1 MQQVQTRGFMISG
14 KKIRERFLFKNIP
27 EEEKERRRR
36 MTANSVLMVLVAAV
50 AALLV
55 SVIYFYFVLSPAERA
70 NDVRMHLLITTSI
83 AAIGLFVIM
92 LGINQIKAIP
102 YWVSSTIFIFML
114 IILGLF
120 SDTPQEIMG
129 GQSTLFF
136 MIPMLLAGVLIHSY
150 ATFFFATAISVIFL
164 AYSLMTDF
172 RFFNPLTVITFY
184 LFAGI
189 FAMIFRS
196 LEKSTYQV
204 RREAAQSQTILSQLR
219 GGFMLLDKAYC
230 VLRANEAAL
239 GVFPSIV
246 EGRSIFEVIQDP
258 NVDIQPE
265 DLETL
270 TNSLKSDE
278 VEAQI
283 KIDGRYFF
291 VRSKTI
297 PTSENHIV
305 FLRENTAE
313 VELNRLKDTTLAMV
327 SHELRTPLT
336 AIRGH
341 AELAMSAPHT
351 AVSNAARIL
360 LNTQRLMSMVENI
373 LSQTRLR
380 TGKIENNPTATNI
393 NELFSLVKSM
403 LSAEAKEKHLEF
415 TWIISEDMLPVV
427 MIDKTLLQ
435 QILINLANNAIKF
448 TRKDGYVR
456 VTAFRSDDAEWSISV
471 KDNGVG
477 IPASKRS
484 EIFNEFFQAHE
495 NTSVYDRPHQGTGLG
510 LSIVKGLVD
519 RMDGKLKLE
528 STEGAGTEFFVAFPL
543 ILPGDQTI
551 PLVALTQTNSQKQKV
566 SK

>member
-1 MQQVQTRGFMISG
+1 MIG
-14 KKIRERFLFKNIP
+14 KEKIKERFSFKNITK
-27 EEEKERRRR
+27 EEIERRRKL
-36 MTANSVLMVLVAAV
+36 TAHSLKMILGATVVTLLVA
-50 AALLV
+50 L
-55 SVIYFYFVLSPAERA
+55 FYVTFVFPPEQNVHSTST
-70 NDVRMHLLITTSI
+70 HLLINVCI
-83 AAIGLFVIM
+83 AAIGIFTIM
-92 LGINQIKAIP
+92 LGVNQLKSIP
-102 YWVSSTIFIFML
+102 YWVSSTIFVFLL

-120 SDTPQEIMG
+120 SDAPEQILN

-136 MIPMLLAGVLIHSY
+136 MVPIMLAGVLIHSY
-150 ATFFFATAISVIFL
+150 ATLFFATVISVLFIAYASMTSMAFL
-164 AYSLMTDF
+164 
-172 RFFNPLTVITFY
+172 NPLNIIFFY
-184 LFAGI
+184 LSAGI
-189 FAMIFRS
+189 LAMIFRG
-196 LEKSTYQV
+196 LEKSAYQL
-204 RREAAQSQTILSQLR
+204 RREAAQSQTILSSLR
-219 GGFMLLDKAYC
+219 GGFILLDKDYC
-230 VLRANEAAL
+230 VLRSNEATAS
-239 GVFPSIV
+239 VFPSIV
-246 EGRSIFEVIQDP
+246 EGLSIFDVIRDP
-258 NVDIQPE
+258 NIDIRPE

-278 VEAQI
+278 TEAQI
-283 KIDGRYFF
+283 KIAGRYFF

-297 PTSENHIV
+297 PASGNHIV

-360 LNTQRLMSMVENI
+360 LNTQRLLAMVENI

-380 TGKIENNPTATNI
+380 TGKFENKPTATNI
-393 NELFSLVKSM
+393 NELFLLVKSI
-403 LSAEAKEKHLEF
+403 LSAEAKEKRLEF
-415 TWIISEDMLPVV
+415 TWTISEGMPPAV

-448 TRKDGYVR
+448 TPKEGSVR

-519 RMDGKLKLE
+519 RMGGKLRLE
-528 STEGAGTEFFVAFPL
+528 STEGEGTEFFVAFPL
-543 ILPGDQTI
+543 VLPGDMTI
-551 PLVALTQTNSQKQKV
+551 PLVTPKQATTKKQRV
-566 SK
+566 PK

>member
-1 MQQVQTRGFMISG
+1 
-14 KKIRERFLFKNIP
+14 
-27 EEEKERRRR
+27 
-36 MTANSVLMVLVAAV
+36 
-50 AALLV
+50 
-55 SVIYFYFVLSPAERA
+55 
-70 NDVRMHLLITTSI
+70 
-83 AAIGLFVIM
+83 
-92 LGINQIKAIP
+92 
-102 YWVSSTIFIFML
+102 ML
-114 IILGLF
+114 IVLGLF
-120 SDTPQEIMG
+120 SDSPEQIMG

-136 MIPMLLAGVLIHSY
+136 VIPILLAGVLIHSY
-150 ATFFFATAISVIFL
+150 ATLFFATAIAVIFL
-164 AYSLMTDF
+164 GYSLVTDF
-172 RFFNPLTVITFY
+172 RFFNPLTVIAFY

-189 FAMIFRS
+189 LAMIFRS
-196 LEKSTYQV
+196 LEKSSSQV
-204 RREAAQSQTILSQLR
+204 RREADQSQTILSQLR
-219 GGFMLLDKAYC
+219 GGFMLLDKDHC
-230 VLRANEAAL
+230 VLRSNEATAT
-239 GVFPSIV
+239 VFPSIV
-246 EGRSIFEVIQDP
+246 EGLSIFDVIRDP

-270 TNSLKSDE
+270 TNSIKGDE

-283 KIDGRYFF
+283 KIAGRYFF

-297 PTSENHIV
+297 PTSGNHIV

-341 AELAMSAPHT
+341 AELAMTAPHT

-360 LNTQRLMSMVENI
+360 LNTQRLLGMVENI

-380 TGKIENNPTATNI
+380 TGKIENNPAATNI
-393 NELFSLVKSM
+393 NDLFSLVKSM
-403 LSAEAKEKHLEF
+403 LTAEAKEKRLEF
-415 TWIISEDMLPVV
+415 AWSVNEDMLPVV

-448 TRKDGYVR
+448 TSNEGYVR

-510 LSIVKGLVD
+510 LSIVKGLVN
-519 RMDGKLKLE
+519 RMGGKLKLE
-528 STEGAGTEFFVAFPL
+528 SVEGVGTEFFVAFPL
-543 ILPGDQTI
+543 VLPGDKTI
-551 PLVALTQTNSQKQKV
+551 PLLAQKQANTKKQKV

>member
-1 MQQVQTRGFMISG
+1 MISG
-14 KKIRERFLFKNIP
+14 KKIRERFSFMNIP
-27 EEEKERRRR
+27 GEEKEHRRR
-36 MTANSVLMVLVAAV
+36 MTAISVLMILGAAV
-50 AALLV
+50 ATLLV
-55 SVIYFYFVLSPAERA
+55 SIIYFYFVLSPAERA
-70 NDVRMHLLITTSI
+70 IDVRMHLLITTSI

-120 SDTPQEIMG
+120 SDLPQQIMG

-136 MIPMLLAGVLIHSY
+136 VIPILLAGVLIHSY
-150 ATFFFATAISVIFL
+150 ATLFFATAISVIFL

-196 LEKSTYQV
+196 LEKSTSQV
-204 RREAAQSQTILSQLR
+204 RQEAGQSQTILSQLR
-219 GGFMLLDKAYC
+219 GGFMLLDKDYC
-230 VLRANEAAL
+230 VLRSNEATAS
-239 GVFPSIV
+239 VFPSIV
-246 EGRSIFEVIQDP
+246 EGFSIFDVIRDP
-258 NVDIQPE
+258 NVDIDSE

-278 VEAQI
+278 IEAQI
-283 KIDGRYFF
+283 KIAGRYFF

-351 AVSNAARIL
+351 AVSNAVRIL
-360 LNTQRLMSMVENI
+360 LNTQRLLSMVENI

-380 TGKIENNPTATNI
+380 TGKIENKPTVTNI

-403 LSAEAKEKHLEF
+403 LSAEAKEKRLEF
-415 TWIISEDMLPVV
+415 TWTISEGMLPVV
-427 MIDKTLLQ
+427 MIDKTHLQ

-448 TRKDGYVR
+448 TPKEGYVR

-477 IPASKRS
+477 IPASKRA

-519 RMDGKLKLE
+519 RMGGKLRLE
-528 STEGAGTEFFVAFPL
+528 STEGEGTEFFVEFPL
-543 ILPGDQTI
+543 VLPGDSTI
-551 PLVALTQTNSQKQKV
+551 PLATPKQANIKKQRV
-566 SK
+566 PK

>member
-1 MQQVQTRGFMISG
+1 MISG
-14 KKIRERFLFKNIP
+14 KKIRERILFKNIP

-36 MTANSVLMVLVAAV
+36 MTANAVLMVLVAAV
-50 AALLV
+50 AALLF
-55 SVIYFYFVLSPAERA
+55 SVIYFYFVLSPAERTA
-70 NDVRMHLLITTSI
+70 DARMHLLITTSI
-83 AAIGLFVIM
+83 AAIGLLVIM

-129 GQSTLFF
+129 EQSTLFF
-136 MIPMLLAGVLIHSY
+136 LIPILLAGVLIHSY
-150 ATFFFATAISVIFL
+150 ATLFFATAVSVIFL

-189 FAMIFRS
+189 FAMIFRN

-230 VLRANEAAL
+230 VIRANEAAL

-258 NVDIQPE
+258 NVNIQPE

-448 TRKDGYVR
+448 TPKDGYVR

-551 PLVALTQTNSQKQKV
+551 PLVALTQTNPQKEKV

>member
-1 MQQVQTRGFMISG
+1 M
-14 KKIRERFLFKNIP
+14 NIP
-27 EEEKERRRR
+27 GEEKERRRR
-36 MTANSVLMVLVAAV
+36 MTAISVLMILGAAV

-70 NDVRMHLLITTSI
+70 IDVRMHLLITTSI

-102 YWVSSTIFIFML
+102 YWVSSTIFIFMV

-120 SDTPQEIMG
+120 SDSPQQIMG

-136 MIPMLLAGVLIHSY
+136 VIPILLAGVLIHSY
-150 ATFFFATAISVIFL
+150 ATLFFATAISVIFL

-196 LEKSTYQV
+196 LEKSTSQA
-204 RREAAQSQTILSQLR
+204 RQEAAQSQTILSELR
-219 GGFMLLDKAYC
+219 GGFMLLDKDYC
-230 VLRANEAAL
+230 VLRSNETTAS
-239 GVFPSIV
+239 VFPNIG
-246 EGRSIFEVIQDP
+246 EGLNIFDVIRDP
-258 NVDIQPE
+258 DVDIDPE
-265 DLETL
+265 NLETL
-270 TNSLKSDE
+270 TNTLKSDAI
-278 VEAQI
+278 EAQI
-283 KIDGRYFF
+283 KIAGRYFF
-291 VRSKTI
+291 VGSKAI

-341 AELAMSAPHT
+341 AELAVSAPHT
-351 AVSNAARIL
+351 AVSNAVRIL
-360 LNTQRLMSMVENI
+360 LNTQRLLSMVENI

-380 TGKIENNPTATNI
+380 TGKIENKPTVTNI

-403 LSAEAKEKHLEF
+403 LSAEAKEKRLEF
-415 TWIISEDMLPVV
+415 TWTISEGMLPVV
-427 MIDKTLLQ
+427 MIDKTHLQ

-448 TRKDGYVR
+448 TPKEGYVR
-456 VTAFRSDDAEWSISV
+456 VTAFRSDDGEWSISV

-477 IPASKRS
+477 IPASKRA

-519 RMDGKLKLE
+519 RMGGKLKFE
-528 STEGAGTEFFVAFPL
+528 STEGEGTEFFVAFPL
-543 ILPGDQTI
+543 VLPEDMTI
-551 PLVALTQTNSQKQKV
+551 PLVTPKQANTKKQRV
-566 SK
+566 PK

>member
-1 MQQVQTRGFMISG
+1 MISG

-36 MTANSVLMVLVAAV
+36 MTANSVLMILGAAV
-50 AALLV
+50 MALLV

-70 NDVRMHLLITTSI
+70 VDVRMHLLITTSI

-102 YWVSSTIFIFML
+102 YWVSSTIFVLML

-129 GQSTLFF
+129 EQSTLFF
-136 MIPMLLAGVLIHSY
+136 LIPILLAGVLIHSY
-150 ATFFFATAISVIFL
+150 ATLFFATAISVIFL
-164 AYSLMTDF
+164 AYSLITNF
-172 RFFNPLTVITFY
+172 RFFNPLTVIAFY

-189 FAMIFRS
+189 FGMIIRS

-219 GGFMLLDKAYC
+219 GGFMLLDKDYC
-230 VLRANEAAL
+230 VLRSNRAAVS
-239 GVFPSIV
+239 VFPNIV
-246 EGRSIFEVIQDP
+246 EGRSIFDVIRDP

-270 TNSLKSDE
+270 TNSIKSDE

-283 KIDGRYFF
+283 KITGRYFF

-403 LSAEAKEKHLEF
+403 LSAEAKEKRLEL
-415 TWIISEDMLPVV
+415 TWTISEDMLPVV

-448 TRKDGYVR
+448 TPNEGYVR
-456 VTAFRSDDAEWSISV
+456 VTAFRLDDAEWSISV

-477 IPASKRS
+477 IPISKRS
-484 EIFNEFFQAHE
+484 EIFKEFFQAHE

-519 RMDGKLKLE
+519 RMGGKLKLE
-528 STEGAGTEFFVAFPL
+528 SAEGQGTEFFVAFPL
-543 ILPGDQTI
+543 FLPGDMTI
-551 PLVALTQTNSQKQKV
+551 PLVTPKQATTKKQKV

>member
-1 MQQVQTRGFMISG
+1 MVSG
-14 KKIRERFLFKNIP
+14 KKTRKRFSFKNIP

-36 MTANSVLMVLVAAV
+36 MTTNTVLMLLGAVVAV
-50 AALLV
+50 LLV
-55 SVIYFYFVLSPAERA
+55 SVIYLYFVLSPAERA
-70 NDVRMHLLITTSI
+70 VDIRIHLLINTSV
-83 AAIGLFVIM
+83 AAIGLFAVM

-120 SDTPQEIMG
+120 SDSPQQIMG
-129 GQSTLFF
+129 GQSTLYFV
-136 MIPMLLAGVLIHSY
+136 IPILLAGVLIHSY
-150 ATFFFATAISVIFL
+150 ASLFFATAISAIFL
-164 AYSLMTDF
+164 AYSFMTDF
-172 RFFNPLTVITFY
+172 RFFNPLVIIAFY

-189 FAMIFRS
+189 FTMIIRS
-196 LEKSTYQV
+196 LEKSTSQV

-219 GGFMLLDKAYC
+219 GGFMLLDKDYC
-230 VLRANEAAL
+230 VLRSNEATTS
-239 GVFPSIV
+239 VFPSIV
-246 EGRSIFEVIQDP
+246 EGLSIFDVIRDP
-258 NVDIQPE
+258 DVDIQPE

-270 TNSLKSDE
+270 SNTLKSDE
-278 VEAQI
+278 VEAEI
-283 KIDGRYFF
+283 KIAGRYFF
-291 VRSKTI
+291 VRSKTM
-297 PTSENHIV
+297 PASENHIV

-341 AELAMSAPHT
+341 AELAISSPHT

-360 LNTQRLMSMVENI
+360 LNTQRLLSMVENI

-380 TGKIENNPTATNI
+380 TGKIENKPTATNI

-415 TWIISEDMLPVV
+415 TWTISEDMLPVV
-427 MIDKTLLQ
+427 MLDKTLLQ
-435 QILINLANNAIKF
+435 QIIINLANNAIKF
-448 TRKDGYVR
+448 TPKDGYVR
-456 VTAFRSDDAEWSISV
+456 VTAFRSADAEWSISV
-471 KDNGVG
+471 KDKGVG

-519 RMDGKLKLE
+519 RMGGKLKFE
-528 STEGAGTEFFVAFPL
+528 STEGEGTEFFVAFPL
-543 ILPGDQTI
+543 VLPGDKTI
-551 PLVALTQTNSQKQKV
+551 PLIAPKQANPKKQKV
-566 SK
+566 TK

>member
-1 MQQVQTRGFMISG
+1 MISG
-14 KKIRERFLFKNIP
+14 KTIRERFLFKNIS

-36 MTANSVLMVLVAAV
+36 MTANSVLMILGAAV
-50 AALLV
+50 MALLV

-70 NDVRMHLLITTSI
+70 VDIRMRLLINTSV
-83 AAIGLFVIM
+83 AAIGLFSIM

-120 SDTPQEIMG
+120 SDSPQQIMG

-136 MIPMLLAGVLIHSY
+136 VIPILLAGVLIHSY
-150 ATFFFATAISVIFL
+150 ATLFFATAISVIFL

-172 RFFNPLTVITFY
+172 RFFNPLIVITFY

-189 FAMIFRS
+189 LAMIFRS
-196 LEKSTYQV
+196 LEKSTSQV
-204 RREAAQSQTILSQLR
+204 RQEAAQSQAILSQLR
-219 GGFMLLDKAYC
+219 GGFMLLDKNYC
-230 VLRANEAAL
+230 VLRSNEATAS
-239 GVFPSIV
+239 VFPGIV
-246 EGRSIFEVIQDP
+246 EGRSIFDVIRDP

-270 TNSLKSDE
+270 TNSLKSGE

-283 KIDGRYFF
+283 KIAGRYFF

-305 FLRENTAE
+305 FLRENSAE

-341 AELAMSAPHT
+341 AELAMTAPHT

-360 LNTQRLMSMVENI
+360 LNSQRLMGMVENI

-403 LSAEAKEKHLEF
+403 LSAEAKEKRLEF
-415 TWIISEDMLPVV
+415 TWTISEDMLPVV

-435 QILINLANNAIKF
+435 QILINLVNNAIKF
-448 TRKDGYVR
+448 TPNEGYVR

-519 RMDGKLKLE
+519 RMGGKLKLE
-528 STEGAGTEFFVAFPL
+528 STQGKGTEFFVAFPL
-543 ILPGDQTI
+543 VLPGDKTI
-551 PLVALTQTNSQKQKV
+551 PLLAPKQASTKTQKV

>member
-1 MQQVQTRGFMISG
+1 MISG
-14 KKIRERFLFKNIP
+14 KKIRKRFSFKYIP
-27 EEEKERRRR
+27 EEEKERRRK
-36 MTANSVLMVLVAAV
+36 MTANSVLIMLGAAV
-50 AALLV
+50 TALLI
-55 SVIYFYFVLSPAERA
+55 SVIYFYFVFSPAERA
-70 NDVRMHLLITTSI
+70 VDIRMRLLINTSI
-83 AAIGLFVIM
+83 AAIGLFAIM

-120 SDTPQEIMG
+120 SDSPQQIMSE
-129 GQSTLFF
+129 QSTLYFL
-136 MIPMLLAGVLIHSY
+136 IPILLAGVLIHSY
-150 ATFFFATAISVIFL
+150 ATLFFATTISVIFL

-172 RFFNPLTVITFY
+172 RLFNPLTVITFY

-204 RREAAQSQTILSQLR
+204 RREATQSQTILSQLR
-219 GGFMLLDKAYC
+219 AGFMLLDKDYG
-230 VLRANEAAL
+230 VLRSNEAAVS
-239 GVFPSIV
+239 VFPSIV
-246 EGRSIFEVIQDP
+246 EGRSIFDVIRDP
-258 NVDIQPE
+258 SVDIQPE

-270 TNSLKSDE
+270 ANSLKSDE

-297 PTSENHIV
+297 PTSGNHIV
-305 FLRENTAE
+305 FLRDNTAE

-360 LNTQRLMSMVENI
+360 LNTQRLLAMVENI

-380 TGKIENNPTATNI
+380 TGKIENKPTATNI
-393 NELFSLVKSM
+393 NELFLLVKSI

-415 TWIISEDMLPVV
+415 TWTISEGMPSAV
-427 MIDKTLLQ
+427 MVDKTLLQ

-448 TRKDGYVR
+448 TPKEGYVR

-495 NTSVYDRPHQGTGLG
+495 NTSVYDRPHQGAGLG

-519 RMDGKLKLE
+519 RMGGKLKFE
-528 STEGAGTEFFVAFPL
+528 STEGEGTEFFVAFPL
-543 ILPGDQTI
+543 VLPGDQTI
-551 PLVALTQTNSQKQKV
+551 PLVTPKQANTKKQKV

>member
-1 MQQVQTRGFMISG
+1 MING
-14 KKIRERFLFKNIP
+14 KKIREGFSFKNIP

-36 MTANSVLMVLVAAV
+36 MTAISVLMILGAAV

-55 SVIYFYFVLSPAERA
+55 SIIYFYFVLSPAERA
-70 NDVRMHLLITTSI
+70 IDVRMHLLITTSI

-102 YWVSSTIFIFML
+102 YWVSSTIFIFMV

-120 SDTPQEIMG
+120 SDSPQQIMG

-136 MIPMLLAGVLIHSY
+136 VIPILLAGVLIHSY
-150 ATFFFATAISVIFL
+150 ATLFFATAISVIFL
-164 AYSLMTDF
+164 ADSLMTDF

-189 FAMIFRS
+189 FAMIFRG
-196 LEKSTYQV
+196 LEKSTSQV
-204 RREAAQSQTILSQLR
+204 RREAAQSYTILSELR
-219 GGFMLLDKAYC
+219 GGFMLLDKDYC
-230 VLRANEAAL
+230 VLRSNEAATS
-239 GVFPSIV
+239 VFPSIV
-246 EGRSIFEVIQDP
+246 EGLSIFDVIRDP
-258 NVDIQPE
+258 KVDIDSE
-265 DLETL
+265 TLETL

-278 VEAQI
+278 IEAQI
-283 KIDGRYFF
+283 KIAGRYFF

-341 AELAMSAPHT
+341 AELAVSAPHT
-351 AVSNAARIL
+351 AVSNAVRIL
-360 LNTQRLMSMVENI
+360 LNTQRLLGMVENI

-380 TGKIENNPTATNI
+380 TGKIENKPTVTNI

-403 LSAEAKEKHLEF
+403 LSAEAKEKRLEF
-415 TWIISEDMLPVV
+415 TWTISEGMLPVV
-427 MIDKTLLQ
+427 MIDKTHLQ

-448 TRKDGYVR
+448 TPKEGYVR

-477 IPASKRS
+477 IPASKRA

-519 RMDGKLKLE
+519 RMGGKLRLE
-528 STEGAGTEFFVAFPL
+528 STEGEGTEFFVAFPL
-543 ILPGDQTI
+543 VLPGDMTI
-551 PLVALTQTNSQKQKV
+551 PLVTPKQANIKKQRV

>member
-1 MQQVQTRGFMISG
+1 MING
-14 KKIRERFLFKNIP
+14 NKIREAFTFKNIP

-36 MTANSVLMVLVAAV
+36 MTAHSVLMILGAAV
-50 AALLV
+50 AVLLV

-70 NDVRMHLLITTSI
+70 VDIRMRLLINTSI
-83 AAIGLFVIM
+83 AGIGLFAIM

-102 YWVSSTIFIFML
+102 HWLSSTIFVFIL

-120 SDTPQEIMG
+120 SDSPQQIMG
-129 GQSTLFF
+129 GQSTLYFV
-136 MIPMLLAGVLIHSY
+136 IPILLAGVLIHSY
-150 ATFFFATAISVIFL
+150 ATLFFATAISVIFL

-172 RFFNPLTVITFY
+172 RFFNPLTIITFY

-189 FAMIFRS
+189 FAMIFRG
-196 LEKSTYQV
+196 LEKSTSQV
-204 RREAAQSQTILSQLR
+204 RREAAQSYTILSELR
-219 GGFMLLDKAYC
+219 GGFMLLDKDYC
-230 VLRANEAAL
+230 VLRSNEAATS
-239 GVFPSIV
+239 VFPSIV
-246 EGRSIFEVIQDP
+246 EGLSIFDVIRDP
-258 NVDIQPE
+258 KVDIDSE
-265 DLETL
+265 TLETL

-278 VEAQI
+278 IEAQI
-283 KIDGRYFF
+283 KIAGRYFF

-341 AELAMSAPHT
+341 AELAVSAPHT
-351 AVSNAARIL
+351 AVSNAVRIL
-360 LNTQRLMSMVENI
+360 LNTQRLLSMVENI

-380 TGKIENNPTATNI
+380 TGKIENKPTVTNI

-403 LSAEAKEKHLEF
+403 LSAEAKEKRLEF
-415 TWIISEDMLPVV
+415 TWTISEGMLPVV
-427 MIDKTLLQ
+427 MIDKTHLQ

-448 TRKDGYVR
+448 TPKEGYVR

-477 IPASKRS
+477 IPASKRA

-519 RMDGKLKLE
+519 RMGGKLRLE
-528 STEGAGTEFFVAFPL
+528 STEGEGTEFFVAFPL
-543 ILPGDQTI
+543 LLPGDMTI
-551 PLVALTQTNSQKQKV
+551 PLVTPKQANIKKQRV

>member
-1 MQQVQTRGFMISG
+1 M
-14 KKIRERFLFKNIP
+14 NIP
-27 EEEKERRRR
+27 GEEKERRRR
-36 MTANSVLMVLVAAV
+36 MTAISVLMILGAAV

-70 NDVRMHLLITTSI
+70 IEVRMHLLITTSI

-102 YWVSSTIFIFML
+102 YWVSSTIFIFIL

-120 SDTPQEIMG
+120 SDLPQQIMG

-136 MIPMLLAGVLIHSY
+136 VIPILLAGVLIHSY
-150 ATFFFATAISVIFL
+150 ATLFFATAISVIFL

-196 LEKSTYQV
+196 LEKSTSQA
-204 RREAAQSQTILSQLR
+204 RQEAAQSQTILSELR
-219 GGFMLLDKAYC
+219 GGFMLLDKDYC
-230 VLRANEAAL
+230 VLRSNETTAS
-239 GVFPSIV
+239 VFPNIG
-246 EGRSIFEVIQDP
+246 EGLNIFDVIRDP
-258 NVDIQPE
+258 DVDIDPE
-265 DLETL
+265 NLETL
-270 TNSLKSDE
+270 TNTLKSDAI
-278 VEAQI
+278 EAQI
-283 KIDGRYFF
+283 KIAGRYFF
-291 VRSKTI
+291 VGSKAI

-341 AELAMSAPHT
+341 AELAVSAPHT
-351 AVSNAARIL
+351 AVSNAVRIL
-360 LNTQRLMSMVENI
+360 LNTQRLLSMVENI

-380 TGKIENNPTATNI
+380 TGKIENKPTVTNI

-403 LSAEAKEKHLEF
+403 LSAEAKEKRLEF
-415 TWIISEDMLPVV
+415 TWTISEGMLPVV
-427 MIDKTLLQ
+427 MIDKTHLQ
-435 QILINLANNAIKF
+435 QLLITPANNAIKLPP
-448 TRKDGYVR
+448 KEGYVR

-477 IPASKRS
+477 IPASKRA

-519 RMDGKLKLE
+519 RMGGKLRLE
-528 STEGAGTEFFVAFPL
+528 STEGEGTEFFVAFPL
-543 ILPGDQTI
+543 VLPEDMTI
-551 PLVALTQTNSQKQKV
+551 PLVTPKQANTKKQRV
-566 SK
+566 PK

>member
-1 MQQVQTRGFMISG
+1 MISG
-14 KKIRERFLFKNIP
+14 KRITEQFSFKDIP

-36 MTANSVLMVLVAAV
+36 MTAHAVLMILGTAMAV
-50 AALLV
+50 LLV
-55 SVIYFYFVLSPAERA
+55 SVIYFYFVFSPAERA
-70 NDVRMHLLITTSI
+70 VDIRMRLLITTSI
-83 AAIGLFVIM
+83 AAIGLFIIM

-120 SDTPQEIMG
+120 SDSPQQIMG

-136 MIPMLLAGVLIHSY
+136 VIPILLAGVLIHSY
-150 ATFFFATAISVIFL
+150 ATLFFATAISVIFL

-189 FAMIFRS
+189 FSMIFRS
-196 LEKSTYQV
+196 LEKSTAQV
-204 RREAAQSQTILSQLR
+204 RREAAQSQTVLSELR
-219 GGFMLLDKAYC
+219 GGFILLDKAYC
-230 VLRANEAAL
+230 VLRSNEATVS
-239 GVFPSIV
+239 VFPSIT
-246 EGRSIFEVIQDP
+246 EGVSIFDVIRSP
-258 NVDIQPE
+258 RVDIDSE
-265 DLETL
+265 NLETL
-270 TNSLKSDE
+270 THTLKSDH

-283 KIDGRYFF
+283 KMAGRYFF
-291 VRSKTI
+291 VVSKAI

-341 AELAMSAPHT
+341 AELALSAPHT
-351 AVSNAARIL
+351 AVSNAARVL
-360 LNTQRLMSMVENI
+360 VNAQRLLGMVENI

-380 TGKIENNPTATNI
+380 TGKVENNPTATNI
-393 NELFSLVKSM
+393 KELFSLVKSI
-403 LSAEAKEKHLEF
+403 LSAEAKEKRLEF
-415 TWIISEDMLPVV
+415 TWTIDEGMPPAV

-435 QILINLANNAIKF
+435 QILINLVNNAIKF
-448 TRKDGYVR
+448 TPKEGYVQ

-471 KDNGVG
+471 KDNGMG
-477 IPASKRS
+477 IPASKKS

-510 LSIVKGLVD
+510 LSIVKGLVN
-519 RMDGKLKLE
+519 RMGGKLNLE
-528 STEGAGTEFFVAFPL
+528 SAEGQGTEFFVAFPL
-543 ILPGDQTI
+543 VLPGDKTI
-551 PLVALTQTNSQKQKV
+551 PLVIPKQSNTQKQKA

>member
-1 MQQVQTRGFMISG
+1 MLSG
-14 KKIRERFLFKNIP
+14 KKIREQFSFKNIP

-36 MTANSVLMVLVAAV
+36 MTTNSVLITLGATIV
-50 AALLV
+50 ALLV
-55 SVIYFYFVLSPAERA
+55 SVIYFYFVLSPVERA
-70 NDVRMHLLITTSI
+70 IDVRMHLLIHTSI
-83 AAIGLFVIM
+83 AATGLFVIM

-102 YWVSSTIFIFML
+102 YWVSSTIFVVML

-120 SDTPQEIMG
+120 SDSPHQIMD

-136 MIPMLLAGVLIHSY
+136 VIPILLAGVLINSY
-150 ATFFFATAISVIFL
+150 ATLFFATAVSVIFL
-164 AYSLMTDF
+164 AYSLMTDL
-172 RFFNPLTVITFY
+172 RFFNPFIVITFY
-184 LFAGI
+184 SFAGI
-189 FAMIFRS
+189 LALIFRG
-196 LEKSTYQV
+196 LEKSSFQV

-219 GGFMLLDKAYC
+219 GGFMLLDKDYC
-230 VLRANEAAL
+230 VLRSNEATAS
-239 GVFPSIV
+239 VFPSIV
-246 EGRSIFEVIQDP
+246 EGRSIFDVIRDP

-265 DLETL
+265 DLEIL

-283 KIDGRYFF
+283 KIAGRYFF

-341 AELAMSAPHT
+341 AEIAMSAPHT

-360 LNTQRLMSMVENI
+360 LNTQRLLGMVENI

-415 TWIISEDMLPVV
+415 TWTTSEDMLPVV

-448 TRKDGYVR
+448 TSKEGYVQ

-484 EIFNEFFQAHE
+484 EIFKEFFQAHE

-519 RMDGKLKLE
+519 RMGGKLKFE
-528 STEGAGTEFFVAFPL
+528 STEGEGTEFFVEFPL
-543 ILPGDQTI
+543 ILPGDKTI
-551 PLVALTQTNSQKQKV
+551 PLLAPKQASTKIQKV

>member
-1 MQQVQTRGFMISG
+1 MNG
-14 KKIRERFLFKNIP
+14 KKIRDRFLFKNIP
-27 EEEKERRRR
+27 EDEKERRRL
-36 MTANSVLMVLVAAV
+36 MTALSVLMILGAAV
-50 AALLV
+50 AVLLIC
-55 SVIYFYFVLSPAERA
+55 VIYFYFVLSPAERG
-70 NDVRMHLLITTSI
+70 DDIRMRLLIHTSI
-83 AAIGLFVIM
+83 AAIGLFTIM

-102 YWVSSTIFIFML
+102 YWVSSTIFVFML

-120 SDTPQEIMG
+120 SDSPQQIMD
-129 GQSTLFF
+129 GQSTFF
-136 MIPMLLAGVLIHSY
+136 FIIPILLAGVLIHSF
-150 ATFFFATAISVIFL
+150 ATLFFATAISVIFL
-164 AYSLMTDF
+164 AYSLMTDI
-172 RFFNPLTVITFY
+172 RFFNPLIVITLY

-189 FAMIFRS
+189 LAMIFRS
-196 LEKSTYQV
+196 LEKSNSQV
-204 RREAAQSQTILSQLR
+204 RREAAQSHAILSQLR
-219 GGFMLLDKAYC
+219 GGFMLLDKDYC
-230 VLRANEAAL
+230 VLRSNEATAS
-239 GVFPSIV
+239 VFPSID
-246 EGRSIFEVIQDP
+246 EGRSIFDVIQDP

-265 DLETL
+265 DLAIL
-270 TNSLKSDE
+270 TNNLISDGI
-278 VEAQI
+278 EAQI
-283 KIDGRYFF
+283 KIAGRYFF

-297 PTSENHIV
+297 STTKNHIV

-313 VELNRLKDTTLAMV
+313 VELNRLKETTLAMV

-360 LNTQRLMSMVENI
+360 LNTQRLLSMVENI

-403 LSAEAKEKHLEF
+403 LSAEAKERHLEF
-415 TWIISEDMLPVV
+415 TWSINEGMLPVI

-448 TRKDGYVR
+448 TPNNGYVR
-456 VTAFRSDDAEWSISV
+456 ITAFRSDDAEWTISV
-471 KDNGVG
+471 KDNGMG
-477 IPASKRS
+477 IPASKKS

-510 LSIVKGLVD
+510 LSIVKGLAH
-519 RMDGKLKLE
+519 RMGGKLKLE
-528 STEGAGTEFFVAFPL
+528 STEGEGSEFFVTFPI
-543 ILPGDQTI
+543 ILPGDKTI
-551 PLVALTQTNSQKQKV
+551 PFATPRQKNNQKQKV

>member
-1 MQQVQTRGFMISG
+1 M
-14 KKIRERFLFKNIP
+14 FKNVP
-27 EEEKERRRR
+27 EEEKERRRL
-36 MTANSVLMVLVAAV
+36 MTARSVLMILGAAV
-50 AALLV
+50 AVLLV
-55 SVIYFYFVLSPAERA
+55 SVSYFYFVLSPVERA
-70 NDVRMHLLITTSI
+70 VDIRMRLLVNTSI
-83 AAIGLFVIM
+83 AAIGLLAIM
-92 LGINQIKAIP
+92 LGVNQIKVIP

-120 SDTPQEIMG
+120 SDSPEQIMG

-136 MIPMLLAGVLIHSY
+136 VIPILLAGVLIHSY
-150 ATFFFATAISVIFL
+150 ATLFFATAISVIFL

-172 RFFNPLTVITFY
+172 RFFSPLTVIIFY
-184 LFAGI
+184 LFAGL
-189 FAMIFRS
+189 FSMIFRS
-196 LEKSTYQV
+196 LERSTSQV
-204 RREAAQSQTILSQLR
+204 RREAAQSQAILSQLR
-219 GGFMLLDKAYC
+219 GGFMLLDKDYC
-230 VLRANEAAL
+230 VLRSNEATAS
-239 GVFPSIV
+239 VFPRV
-246 EGRSIFEVIQDP
+246 AEGRSVFDVIRDP

-270 TNSLKSDE
+270 TNNLNSDG

-283 KIDGRYFF
+283 KIAGRYFF

-297 PTSENHIV
+297 PTTENHIV

-360 LNTQRLMSMVENI
+360 LNAQRLLAMVENI

-403 LSAEAKEKHLEF
+403 LSAEAKEKRLEF
-415 TWIISEDMLPVV
+415 TWTISESMPAAVI
-427 MIDKTLLQ
+427 IDKTLLQ

-448 TRKDGYVR
+448 TPKEGYVR
-456 VTAFRSDDAEWSISV
+456 VTAFRSDDAEWSVSV
-471 KDNGVG
+471 KDAGVG

-510 LSIVKGLVD
+510 LSIVKGLVT
-519 RMDGKLKLE
+519 RMGGKLKLE
-528 STEGAGTEFFVAFPL
+528 SAEGEGTEFFVAFPL
-543 ILPGDQTI
+543 ILPGDKTI
-551 PLVALTQTNSQKQKV
+551 PLLAPKQASTKT
-566 SK
+566 

>member
-1 MQQVQTRGFMISG
+1 MVSG
-14 KKIRERFLFKNIP
+14 KKIREKFSFNNIP
-27 EEEKERRRR
+27 EDEKERRRR
-36 MTANSVLMVLVAAV
+36 MTTNTVLMLLGSAV
-50 AALLV
+50 AVLLV
-55 SVIYFYFVLSPAERA
+55 YVIYFHLFLSPAERVA
-70 NDVRMHLLITTSI
+70 DIRMHLLINTSI
-83 AAIGLFVIM
+83 AAIGLFAIM
-92 LGINQIKAIP
+92 LGVNQIKGIP
-102 YWVSSTIFIFML
+102 YWVSSTVFIFML
-114 IILGLF
+114 IILVLF
-120 SDTPQEIMG
+120 SDSPQQIVG

-136 MIPMLLAGVLIHSY
+136 VIPILLAGVLIHSY
-150 ATFFFATAISVIFL
+150 ASLFFATAISVIFL
-164 AYSLMTDF
+164 AYSSMTDF
-172 RFFNPLTVITFY
+172 RFFSPLVIIAFY

-189 FAMIFRS
+189 FTMIIRS
-196 LEKSTYQV
+196 LERSTYQV
-204 RREAAQSQTILSQLR
+204 RREAAQSQAILSQLR
-219 GGFMLLDKAYC
+219 GGFMLLDRDYC
-230 VLRANEAAL
+230 VLRSNESTVS
-239 GVFPSIV
+239 VFPSIAQ
-246 EGRSIFEVIQDP
+246 GLSIFDVIQDP
-258 NVDIQPE
+258 NVLIEPK

-270 TNSLKSDE
+270 TTSLKSDE
-278 VEAQI
+278 VEEQI
-283 KIDGRYFF
+283 KIAGRYFF

-297 PTSENHIV
+297 PTTENHIV

-360 LNTQRLMSMVENI
+360 LNTQRLLAMVENI

-380 TGKIENNPTATNI
+380 TGKIENKPTPTNL

-403 LSAEAKEKHLEF
+403 LSVEAKEKRLDF
-415 TWIISEDMLPVV
+415 SWTISEGMLPVV

-448 TRKDGYVR
+448 TPKEGYVS
-456 VTAFRSDDAEWSISV
+456 VTAFRSDDAAWSISV

-519 RMDGKLKLE
+519 RMGGKLKLE
-528 STEGAGTEFFVAFPL
+528 STEGKGTEFSVEFPL
-543 ILPGDQTI
+543 ALPGDKTI
-551 PLVALTQTNSQKQKV
+551 PLVPPKQANSQKQKV
-566 SK
+566 LK

>member
-1 MQQVQTRGFMISG
+1 MLGG
-14 KKIRERFLFKNIP
+14 KKIRERFSFKSIP

-36 MTANSVLMVLVAAV
+36 MTAYSVLMLLAAAAAV
-50 AALLV
+50 LLV
-55 SVIYFYFVLSPAERA
+55 SVIYIYFVLSPTERA
-70 NDVRMHLLITTSI
+70 VYVRMHLLLTTSI
-83 AAIGLFVIM
+83 AAIGLFAIM

-102 YWVSSTIFIFML
+102 YWVSSTIFIFIL
-114 IILGLF
+114 IVLGLF
-120 SDTPQEIMG
+120 SDTPQQIMG
-129 GQSTLFF
+129 QQSALFF
-136 MIPMLLAGVLIHSY
+136 LIPILLSGVLIYSY
-150 ATFFFATAISVIFL
+150 ATLFFATAISAIFL

-172 RFFNPLTVITFY
+172 QFFSPFTVITLC

-196 LEKSTYQV
+196 LEKSTSQV
-204 RREAAQSQTILSQLR
+204 RREAVQSQTILSELR
-219 GGFMLLDKAYC
+219 GGFILLDKDYC
-230 VLRANEAAL
+230 VLRSNEATAS
-239 GVFPSIV
+239 VFPSIAD
-246 EGRSIFEVIQDP
+246 GRHVFHVIQDP
-258 NVDIQPE
+258 NVDIDSE
-265 DLETL
+265 NLETL
-270 TNSLKSDE
+270 TNTLIGDQ

-283 KIDGRYFF
+283 KIAGRYFF
-291 VRSKTI
+291 VGSKAI

-313 VELNRLKDTTLAMV
+313 VELNRLKETTLAMV

-360 LNTQRLMSMVENI
+360 LNTQRLLALVENI

-380 TGKIENNPTATNI
+380 TGKIENKPTATNI
-393 NELFSLVKSM
+393 NELFSLIKSM

-415 TWIISEDMLPVV
+415 TWAISEGMPPAV

-448 TRKDGYVR
+448 TPKEGYVR

-484 EIFNEFFQAHE
+484 EIFKEFFQAHE

-519 RMDGKLKLE
+519 RMGGKLQIE
-528 STEGAGTEFFVAFPL
+528 STEGKGTEFFVEFPL
-543 ILPGDQTI
+543 VLPGDKTI
-551 PLVALTQTNSQKQKV
+551 PLVTPKQANIKKQKV
-566 SK
+566 SR

>member
-1 MQQVQTRGFMISG
+1 MLSG
-14 KKIRERFLFKNIP
+14 KKIREQFSFKNIP

-36 MTANSVLMVLVAAV
+36 MTTNSVLITLGATIV
-50 AALLV
+50 ALLV
-55 SVIYFYFVLSPAERA
+55 SVIYFYFVLSPVERA
-70 NDVRMHLLITTSI
+70 IDVRMHLLIHTSI
-83 AAIGLFVIM
+83 AATGLFVIM

-102 YWVSSTIFIFML
+102 YWVSSTIFVVML

-120 SDTPQEIMG
+120 SGSPHQIMA

-136 MIPMLLAGVLIHSY
+136 VIPILLAGVLITSY
-150 ATFFFATAISVIFL
+150 ATLFFATAVSVIFL
-164 AYSLMTDF
+164 AYSLMTDL
-172 RFFNPLTVITFY
+172 RFFNPFIVITFY
-184 LFAGI
+184 SFSGI
-189 FAMIFRS
+189 LALIFRS
-196 LEKSTYQV
+196 LEKSSSQV

-219 GGFMLLDKAYC
+219 GGFMLLDKDYC
-230 VLRANEAAL
+230 VLRSNEATAS
-239 GVFPSIV
+239 VFPSIV
-246 EGRSIFEVIQDP
+246 EGRSIFDVIRDP

-265 DLETL
+265 DLEIL

-283 KIDGRYFF
+283 KIAGRYFF

-341 AELAMSAPHT
+341 AEIAMSAPHT

-360 LNTQRLMSMVENI
+360 LNTQRLLGMVENI

-415 TWIISEDMLPVV
+415 TWTTSEDMLPVV

-448 TRKDGYVR
+448 TSKEGYVQ

-484 EIFNEFFQAHE
+484 EIFKEFFQAHE

-519 RMDGKLKLE
+519 RMGGKLKFE
-528 STEGAGTEFFVAFPL
+528 STEGEGTEFFVEFPL
-543 ILPGDQTI
+543 ILPGDKTI
-551 PLVALTQTNSQKQKV
+551 PLLAPKQASTKIQKV

>member
-1 MQQVQTRGFMISG
+1 MISS
-14 KKIRERFLFKNIP
+14 KKIRERFSFKNIP

-36 MTANSVLMVLVAAV
+36 LTANSVLMSLAAAV
-50 AALLV
+50 AILLV
-55 SVIYFYFVLSPAERA
+55 SVIHFYFVLSSDERA
-70 NDVRMHLLITTSI
+70 VDVRMHLLITTSI

-114 IILGLF
+114 IILALF
-120 SDTPQEIMG
+120 SDSPQQIMG
-129 GQSTLFF
+129 GQSSLFF
-136 MIPMLLAGVLIHSY
+136 MIPILLAGVLIHSY
-150 ATFFFATAISVIFL
+150 ATLFFATAISVIFL

-184 LFAGI
+184 LFASI

-196 LEKSTYQV
+196 LEKSSFQV
-204 RREAAQSQTILSQLR
+204 RREAAQSQTILSELR
-219 GGFMLLDKAYC
+219 GGFILLDKDYC
-230 VLRANEAAL
+230 VLRSNETAAS
-239 GVFPSIV
+239 VFPSIAD
-246 EGRSIFEVIQDP
+246 GLNIFDVIQDP
-258 NVDIQPE
+258 NVDIDPE
-265 DLETL
+265 NLETL
-270 TNSLKSDE
+270 TKSLKSDE

-283 KIDGRYFF
+283 KIAGRYFF
-291 VRSKTI
+291 VRNKTI
-297 PTSENHIV
+297 PTSENHIA

-313 VELNRLKDTTLAMV
+313 VELNRLKDLTLAMV

-360 LNTQRLMSMVENI
+360 LNTQRLLGMVENI

-380 TGKIENNPTATNI
+380 TGKVENKPTVTNI

-403 LSAEAKEKHLEF
+403 LSAEVKEKHLEF
-415 TWIISEDMLPVV
+415 TWAISEGMPPVV

-435 QILINLANNAIKF
+435 QILINLADNAIKF
-448 TRKDGYVR
+448 TPKEGYVQI
-456 VTAFRSDDAEWSISV
+456 TAFRSDDAEWSISV

-519 RMDGKLKLE
+519 RMGGKLKLE
-528 STEGAGTEFFVAFPL
+528 STEGGGTEFFVAFPL
-543 ILPGDQTI
+543 VLPGDKTI
-551 PLVALTQTNSQKQKV
+551 PLVPSAQPNPKNQKA

>member
-1 MQQVQTRGFMISG
+1 MITG
-14 KKIRERFLFKNIP
+14 KKIRRRFLFKNIP
-27 EEEKERRRR
+27 EEEKERRRL
-36 MTANSVLMVLVAAV
+36 MTARSVLMTLGAAV
-50 AALLV
+50 VVLLV
-55 SVIYFYFVLSPAERA
+55 CVIYFYFVLSPVERA
-70 NDVRMHLLITTSI
+70 VDVRMRLLINTSI
-83 AAIGLFVIM
+83 AAIGLFTIM

-102 YWVSSTIFIFML
+102 YWISSTIFVFML

-120 SDTPQEIMG
+120 SDSPQQILD
-129 GQSTLFF
+129 GQSTFF
-136 MIPMLLAGVLIHSY
+136 FIIPILLAGVLIHSF
-150 ATFFFATAISVIFL
+150 ATLFFATAISVIFL
-164 AYSLMTDF
+164 AYSLMTNI
-172 RFFNPLTVITFY
+172 RFFNPLIVITFY

-189 FAMIFRS
+189 LAMIFRS
-196 LEKSTYQV
+196 LEKSNSQV
-204 RREAAQSQTILSQLR
+204 RREAAQSHAILSQLR
-219 GGFMLLDKAYC
+219 GGFMLLDKDYC
-230 VLRANEAAL
+230 VLRSNEATAS
-239 GVFPSIV
+239 VFPGID
-246 EGRSIFEVIQDP
+246 EGRSIFDVIQDP
-258 NVDIQPE
+258 NVDIQAE
-265 DLETL
+265 DLATL
-270 TNSLKSDE
+270 TNNLTSDG

-283 KIDGRYFF
+283 KIAGRYFF

-297 PTSENHIV
+297 PTTKNHII
-305 FLRENTAE
+305 FLRENTTE

-360 LNTQRLMSMVENI
+360 LNTQRLLSMVENI

-403 LSAEAKEKHLEF
+403 LSAEAKERHLEF
-415 TWIISEDMLPVV
+415 TWSINEGMLPVI

-448 TRKDGYVR
+448 TPNNGYVR
-456 VTAFRSDDAEWSISV
+456 ITAFRSDDAEWTISV
-471 KDNGVG
+471 KDSGMG

-484 EIFNEFFQAHE
+484 EIFNDFFQAHE

-510 LSIVKGLVD
+510 LSIVKGFVH
-519 RMDGKLKLE
+519 RMDGKLRLE
-528 STEGAGTEFFVAFPL
+528 STEGEGSEFFVTFPI
-543 ILPGDQTI
+543 ILPGDKTI
-551 PLVALTQTNSQKQKV
+551 PFVTPRQKNNQKQKV

>member
-1 MQQVQTRGFMISG
+1 MLSG
-14 KKIRERFLFKNIP
+14 KKIRERFSFKSIP

-55 SVIYFYFVLSPAERA
+55 SVIYFYFVLSSAERA
-70 NDVRMHLLITTSI
+70 TDVRMHLLITTSI

-92 LGINQIKAIP
+92 LGINQIKAVP
-102 YWVSSTIFIFML
+102 YWASSTIFIVIL
-114 IILGLF
+114 IMLGLF
-120 SDTPQEIMG
+120 SDTPRQIMG
-129 GQSTLFF
+129 EQSTLFF
-136 MIPMLLAGVLIHSY
+136 LIPILLAGVLIHSY
-150 ATFFFATAISVIFL
+150 ATLFFATAISVIFL

-172 RFFNPLTVITFY
+172 RFFNPLTVIAFY
-184 LFAGI
+184 LFAGL
-189 FAMIFRS
+189 FAMIIRS
-196 LEKSTYQV
+196 LEKSTSQV
-204 RREAAQSQTILSQLR
+204 RTEAAQSQTILSQLR
-219 GGFMLLDKAYC
+219 GGFMLLDKDYC
-230 VLRANEAAL
+230 VLRSNRATAS
-239 GVFPSIV
+239 VFPGILA
-246 EGRSIFEVIQDP
+246 GLSIFDVIRDP
-258 NVDIQPE
+258 NVDLQPE

-270 TNSLKSDE
+270 TNSLKSED
-278 VEAQI
+278 VESQI
-283 KIDGRYFF
+283 KIAGRYFF

-360 LNTQRLMSMVENI
+360 LNTQRLLSMVENI

-380 TGKIENNPTATNI
+380 TGKIENKPTATNL

-403 LSAEAKEKHLEF
+403 LSAEAKEKRLEF
-415 TWIISEDMLPVV
+415 TWTISEDMLPAV

-448 TRKDGYVR
+448 TPKEGYVR

-477 IPASKRS
+477 IPASKKS
-484 EIFNEFFQAHE
+484 EIFKEFFQAHE

-519 RMDGKLKLE
+519 RMDGKLKFE
-528 STEGAGTEFFVAFPL
+528 STEGEGTNFFVAFPL
-543 ILPGDQTI
+543 VLPGDKTI
-551 PLVALTQTNSQKQKV
+551 PLLARKQASTKTQKV

>member
-1 MQQVQTRGFMISG
+1 MISG
-14 KKIRERFLFKNIP
+14 KNIREQFSFKKIS
-27 EEEKERRRR
+27 EEEKERRRK
-36 MTANSVLMVLVAAV
+36 MTAISVLMILGAAV
-50 AALLV
+50 AVLLV
-55 SVIYFYFVLSPAERA
+55 SVIYFYVVLSPAERA
-70 NDVRMHLLITTSI
+70 VDMRMRLLINTSI
-83 AAIGLFVIM
+83 AAIGLFAIM

-102 YWVSSTIFIFML
+102 YWVSSTIFIFLL

-120 SDTPQEIMG
+120 SDSPQQIMD

-136 MIPMLLAGVLIHSY
+136 MIPILLAGVLIHSY
-150 ATFFFATAISVIFL
+150 ATLFFATAISVIFL

-172 RFFNPLTVITFY
+172 RFFNPLIVITFY

-189 FAMIFRS
+189 LAMILRS
-196 LEKSTYQV
+196 LEKSTSQV
-204 RREAAQSQTILSQLR
+204 RREAAQSQAILAQLR
-219 GGFMLLDKAYC
+219 GGFMLLDKDYC
-230 VLRANEAAL
+230 VLRSNEASASI
-239 GVFPSIV
+239 FPGIV
-246 EGRSIFEVIQDP
+246 EGLSIFDVIRDP
-258 NVDIQPE
+258 NVDIEPE

-270 TNSLKSDE
+270 TNTLRSDQ

-283 KIDGRYFF
+283 KIAGRYFF

-297 PTSENHIV
+297 PTSETHIV

-360 LNTQRLMSMVENI
+360 LNTQRLLAMVENI

-380 TGKIENNPTATNI
+380 TGKIENKPTITNI

-403 LSAEAKEKHLEF
+403 LSAEAKEKRLEF
-415 TWIISEDMLPVV
+415 TWTISEGMPPAV

-435 QILINLANNAIKF
+435 QILINLSNNAIKF
-448 TRKDGYVR
+448 TPKEGYVR

-471 KDNGVG
+471 KDNGGG
-477 IPASKRS
+477 IPASKRA

-519 RMDGKLKLE
+519 RMGGKLKLE

-543 ILPGDQTI
+543 ILPGDKTI
-551 PLVALTQTNSQKQKV
+551 PRVAPKQAPPQKQKV